1 MDGSD
6 THNTSSMERYRQV
19 KTEHRRRD
27 WNAGQSRICGS
38 KKRGGER
45 WIARRPPFSFAF
57 MEIVREGHSTL
68 ALRRLLSS
76 FRIAAASSW
85 VIPMARAL
93 SGEVRRARLAIH
105 SWCSL
110 EVFCIV
116 VTPVCRKPQDR
127 TVEATRLGI
136 LEKTLGT
143 VCWKS
148 KPCELK
154 LFRTIVPSVST

>member
-1 MDGSD
+1 
-6 THNTSSMERYRQV
+6 
-19 KTEHRRRD
+19 
-27 WNAGQSRICGS
+27 
-38 KKRGGER
+38 
-45 WIARRPPFSFAF
+45 
-57 MEIVREGHSTL
+57 MEIVSEGHSTL
-68 ALRRLLSS
+68 ALLRRLSS

-93 SGEVRRARLAIH
+93 SGEVRRARLAIQ

-136 LEKTLGT
+136 LEKIFGT
-143 VCWKS
+143 VYWK
-148 KPCELK
+148 PMPRELK
-154 LFRTIVPSVST
+154 YFRTTYWSVAT